1 MNLRGMERSSRLT
14 FLVVLVATVTAS
26 DKALGI
32 LVPNAEAARQWMDR
46 GARFVLIVVDA
57 LLGPACRGY
66 LQTVRGGKTQ

>member
-1 MNLRGMERSSRLT
+1 MIREMLDRI
-14 FLVVLVATVTAS
+14 VATVTAS